1 MNILMFIGCA
11 PSSTGGGIRTTALAI
26 VIMTAVSYM
35 RGRDKTVIFKKI
47 IPSETVMSSSVI
59 ILTSAILILFLSF
72 ISFPFIIA
80 ISPTSDHLTITDVIF
95 EFASAY
101 GTVGLSTGLTNFIQ
115 GDNFGSY
122 FVTVALCLV
131 MIIGQLG
138 IPTTI
143 FAFKSKKSN
152 KSISYAPVSYTHL
165 TLPTIA

>member
-26 VIMTAVSYM
+26 VIMTAISYM
-35 RGRDKTVIFKKI
+35 CGRNKTVIFKKI

-59 ILTSAILILFLSF
+59 ILTSAFLVLFLSF
-72 ISFPFIIA
+72 ISFPFVIA
-80 ISPTSDHLTITDVIF
+80 ISPAYDHLTITDVIF

-101 GTVGLSTGLTNFIQ
+101 GTVGLSTGLTSILQ
-115 GDNFGSY
+115 GGNFGSY
-122 FVTVALCLV
+122 FVASALCLI

-152 KSISYAPVSYTHL
+152 KLVSYAQEDIKV
-165 TLPTIA
+165 